1 MLSTVKKLVAVAAVA
16 SVGAFAATASHAS
29 NQLATAIGGY
39 DTVSYFTDAGPQMGK
54 AKFHHFW
61 NGAVW
66 FFATAE
72 NRDAFKADPTAFAPA
87 HAPKYDG
94 YCAWA
99 ASQNYKRP
107 GDPNVWQIVDNRLY
121 LFVHEGARD
130 KWLADVPTYI
140 SQADANWEQIAP
152 Y

>member
-1 MLSTVKKLVAVAAVA
+1 MKIKQLVAVGAISLAT
-16 SVGAFAATASHAS
+16 AFAGAAAHAS
-29 NQLATAIGGY
+29 NQLAVAIGGY
-39 DTVSYFTDAGPQMGK
+39 DTVSYFKDGAPQQGK
-54 AKFHHFW
+54 AKFHAFW

-66 FFATAE
+66 YFANE
-72 NRDAFKADPTAFAPA
+72 DNRDAFIADPASFAPA

-107 GDPNVWQIVDNRLY
+107 GDPNVWEIVDDRLY

-130 KWLADVPTYI
+130 KWRADIATYI
-140 SQADANWEQIAP
+140 SQADDNWVRIAP

>member
-1 MLSTVKKLVAVAAVA
+1 MFKSFFAAALVALGLMTAGTAH
-16 SVGAFAATASHAS
+16 AT

-39 DTVSYFTDAGPQMGK
+39 DAVSYHTEDAPTQGV
-54 AKFHHFW
+54 ARFHHFW

-66 FFATAE
+66 FFASEE
-72 NRDAFKADPTAFAPA
+72 NRDRFAADPTAFAPQ
-87 HAPKYDG
+87 YDG

-107 GDPNVWQIVDNRLY
+107 GDPNVWQIKDGK
-121 LFVHEGARD
+121 LFLMVHEGARE
-130 KWLADVPTYI
+130 KWRADIPTHI
-140 SQADANWEQIAP
+140 AQGDENWALIAP

>member
-1 MLSTVKKLVAVAAVA
+1 MIRKFFTAIALV
-16 SVGAFAATASHAS
+16 SGIFFAQSAYAT
-29 NQLATAIGGY
+29 NQLAVAIGGH
-39 DTVSYFTDAGPQMGK
+39 DTVAYFTENQPVQGQ

-66 FFATAE
+66 YFSSEE
-72 NRDAFKADPTAFAPA
+72 NREKFKADPTAFAPQ
-87 HAPKYDG
+87 YDG

-107 GDPNVWQIVDNRLY
+107 GDPQVWQVEDGKLY
-121 LFVHEGARD
+121 LKVHEGAQK
-130 KWLADVPTYI
+130 KWRADIPKHI
-140 SQADANWEQIAP
+140 ADGNDNWVRIAP

>member
-1 MLSTVKKLVAVAAVA
+1 MFKSF
-16 SVGAFAATASHAS
+16 FAAALLALGMMGVGPVQAT

-39 DTVSYFTDAGPQMGK
+39 DAVSYHTDGAPVEGR

-66 FFATAE
+66 FFSSEA
-72 NRDAFKADPTAFAPA
+72 NRDRFAAEPAAFAPA
-87 HAPKYDG
+87 YDG

-99 ASQNYKRP
+99 ASQDYKRP
-107 GDPNVWQIVDNRLY
+107 GDANVWQIEDGKLY
-121 LFVHEGARD
+121 LMVHEGARD
-130 KWLADVPTYI
+130 NWRKDVPTHI
-140 SQADANWEQIAP
+140 AQGDENWIRIAP

>member
-1 MLSTVKKLVAVAAVA
+1 MLKKLLITFVSMAAGLLFISNA
-16 SVGAFAATASHAS
+16 SAT

-39 DTVSYFTDAGPQMGK
+39 DTVSYFTEGK
-54 AKFHHFW
+54 PVQGRAKFHHFW

-66 FFATAE
+66 YFSSE
-72 NRDAFKADPTAFAPA
+72 GNRDKFKADPATYAPQ
-87 HAPKYDG
+87 YDG

-107 GDPNVWQIVDNRLY
+107 GDPQVWQIEDNKLY
-121 LFVHEGARD
+121 IKVHEGAQK
-130 KWLADVPTYI
+130 KWRGDVPKHI
-140 SQADANWEQIAP
+140 AQGNENWQKIAP

>member
-1 MLSTVKKLVAVAAVA
+1 VKKLVIAIMMISAGLFATVAQ
-16 SVGAFAATASHAS
+16 AS

-39 DTVSYFTDAGPQMGK
+39 DTVAYFKQGEPVQGR

-66 FFATAE
+66 YFSSEE
-72 NRDAFKADPTAFAPA
+72 NRDLFAAEPTAYAPQ
-87 HAPKYDG
+87 YDG

-107 GDPNVWQIVDNRLY
+107 GDPLVWQIVDNKLY
-121 LFVHEGARD
+121 VKVHEGAQK
-130 KWLADVPTYI
+130 KWRADIPQHIT
-140 SQADANWEQIAP
+140 QGDANWIKIAP

>member
-1 MLSTVKKLVAVAAVA
+1 MKRLAMAAA
-16 SVGAFAATASHAS
+16 IAVGALTATGASAT

-39 DTVSYFTDAGPQMGK
+39 DTVAYFTTGEARIGK

-66 FFATAE
+66 FFESEA
-72 NRDAFKADPTAFAPA
+72 NRDAFAADPVNFAPA
-87 HAPKYDG
+87 NAPKYDG

-121 LFVHEGARD
+121 LFVHEGARE
-130 KWLADVPTYI
+130 KWRADIATYI
-140 SQADANWEQIAP
+140 AQADENWTRIAP